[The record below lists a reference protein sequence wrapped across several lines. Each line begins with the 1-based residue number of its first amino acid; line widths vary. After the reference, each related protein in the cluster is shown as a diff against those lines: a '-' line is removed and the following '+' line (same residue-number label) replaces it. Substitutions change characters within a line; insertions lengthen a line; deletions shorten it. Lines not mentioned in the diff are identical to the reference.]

1 MCKKIEFE
9 KSNPYATLGGGHS
22 TSSPIPNKTYN
33 AGIAG
38 IAAGPPP
45 VLPTAS
51 APSNFSANEMYA
63 TLKSQGK
70 RSAHRER
77 ILAYSTVGTPD
88 YIAPEVL
95 LQEGYGMECDWWS
108 LGIIMYECLV
118 GYTPFYADDPAST
131 FDKVI
136 HWPDHLDLPDEV
148 AGDLSEECI
157 SFLLALIEDA
167 KERLGRHGIDEIKAH
182 PWFDGLDWA
191 NLHSLPAP
199 HVPQGGPKMKQLIE
213 QLKDTPSTAPA
224 FPGLI
229 QQITANFDDFKDS
242 AKGQQGDPHAFPD
255 IPVTN
260 NRQVAFAQ
268 SHDQA
273 ATGPDNTDA
282 FYGYTYNRPVKEAP
296 RTALT
301 GLFDRFD
308 RK

>member
-1 MCKKIEFE
+1 MCSVLDWRGHIKLTDLGYVICYILYTLHCMVSLLCFAIYDRLCKKIEFE

-157 SFLLALIEDA
+157 SFLFTPCQLHMCL
-167 KERLGRHGIDEIKAH
+167 KA
-182 PWFDGLDWA
+182 
-191 NLHSLPAP
+191 
-199 HVPQGGPKMKQLIE
+199 
-213 QLKDTPSTAPA
+213 
-224 FPGLI
+224 
-229 QQITANFDDFKDS
+229 
-242 AKGQQGDPHAFPD
+242 DP
-255 IPVTN
+255 
-260 NRQVAFAQ
+260 R
-268 SHDQA
+268 
-273 ATGPDNTDA
+273 
-282 FYGYTYNRPVKEAP
+282 
-296 RTALT
+296 
-301 GLFDRFD
+301 
-308 RK
+308 